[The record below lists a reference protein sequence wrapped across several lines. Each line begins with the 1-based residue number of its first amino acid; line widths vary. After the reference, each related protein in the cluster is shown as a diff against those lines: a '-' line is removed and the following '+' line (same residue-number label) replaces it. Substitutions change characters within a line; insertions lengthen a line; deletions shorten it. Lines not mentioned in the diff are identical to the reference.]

1 MPLVKDLMSESLAVV
16 SPEDHLHD
24 ALTMMNRAGYRH
36 LPVVMDDK
44 LVGIITD
51 RDLRLAVN
59 SPVVDAEANLTR
71 EAILDEVCIGDC
83 MTPNPQTVRSDT
95 PLGEVAD
102 LLALDQGDN
111 A

>member
-44 LVGIITD
+44 LVGIITRD
-51 RDLRLAVN
+51 RPARTFGTARA
-59 SPVVDAEANLTR
+59 PAHRPPPPLTR
-71 EAILDEVCIGDC
+71 PSSMQRPI
-83 MTPNPQTVRSDT
+83 
-95 PLGEVAD
+95 
-102 LLALDQGDN
+102 
-111 A
+111 